1 MESFGV
7 SGHTDGLIGM
17 AMQADG
23 VVVRALRR
31 SKMPSGELGSVAR
44 GEAAALAILF
54 KPRPRL
60 GFLGIRLLA
69 FFVVFA
75 ILHHLHGVRRLG
87 VQGKVKQKV
96 AGKSEQRDNERQ
108 RNNDGYLKL
117 SMGGVRFET
126 FTVLLEDVDMS
137 TLKTSALWMFAVDA

>member
-31 SKMPSGELGSVAR
+31 SKMPGGELGSVAR

-60 GFLGIRLLA
+60 GFLGIRLLTFLSSLPSCIIFMVYGA
-69 FFVVFA
+69 WGFRA
-75 ILHHLHGVRRLG
+75 
-87 VQGKVKQKV
+87 
-96 AGKSEQRDNERQ
+96 KSNK
-108 RNNDGYLKL
+108 KL
-117 SMGGVRFET
+117 PANPSNVT
-126 FTVLLEDVDMS
+126 
-137 TLKTSALWMFAVDA
+137 TSASATTTVILSFRWGCAL